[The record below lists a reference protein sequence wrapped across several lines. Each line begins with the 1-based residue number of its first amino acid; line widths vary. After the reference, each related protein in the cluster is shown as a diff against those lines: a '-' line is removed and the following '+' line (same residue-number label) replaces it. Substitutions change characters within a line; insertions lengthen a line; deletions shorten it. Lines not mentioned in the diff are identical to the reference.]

1 MFVRCYCML
10 PSVYPYSEGFLYFSI
25 QVGLWTSDAVAKSSN
40 AAEGH
45 ASQRCE
51 RRGLGSLTTCVDSYI
66 SWPWV
71 LAGSEEHAIQRD
83 SRSQL
88 DFGHVNKYALRVSTC
103 TVVMGT
109 MRLRRGRC
117 TSALYI
123 VLPPCLGEERLEDV
137 HLEAERRVSPVHQ
150 DDE

>member
-25 QVGLWTSDAVAKSSN
+25 QVGFWTSN

-103 TVVMGT
+103 TVVMGII
-109 MRLRRGRC
+109 RFRRGRC